1 MIVFWFDLHVVKG
14 RINADFVFLL
24 LTLAWLFG
32 VYLFSPNT
40 EPNKFGQGE
49 TQCSKAQGVGI
60 AEINEVNESMS
71 KYSLNGIKSAY
82 YKQRNV
88 CNNI

>member
-1 MIVFWFDLHVVKG
+1 MIVLMIIHLTIIVLVCFINKCAMLFKFHVLKG
-14 RINADFVFLL
+14 QSYADFVFLL

-49 TQCSKAQGVGI
+49 TECSKAQGQ
-60 AEINEVNESMS
+60 E
-71 KYSLNGIKSAY
+71 
-82 YKQRNV
+82 
-88 CNNI
+88 